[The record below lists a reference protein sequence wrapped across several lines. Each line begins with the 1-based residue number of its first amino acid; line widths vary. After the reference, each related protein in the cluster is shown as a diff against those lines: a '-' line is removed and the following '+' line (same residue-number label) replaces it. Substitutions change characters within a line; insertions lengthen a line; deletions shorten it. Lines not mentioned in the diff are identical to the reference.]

1 MNDEIRATV
10 SACLEAKHM
19 SRADLARAI
28 GKTPQEITRALNGGR
43 DGGGK
48 VPIIWTT
55 ILSALDLRLA
65 AIPTDKSV
73 YVDNDPFEPT
83 ENAGGC

>member
-48 VPIIWTT
+48 VPSIWTT
-55 ILSALDLRLA
+55 ILTALDLRLA
-65 AIPTDKSV
+65 AIPIDKSV
-73 YVDNDPFEPT
+73 YFDNHSIEST
-83 ENAGGC
+83 ENAS

>member
-10 SACLEAKHM
+10 CACLEAKHM

-48 VPIIWTT
+48 VPSIWTT
-55 ILSALDLRLA
+55 ILTALDLRLA

-73 YVDNDPFEPT
+73 HLDTDPFEPT
-83 ENAGGC
+83 ENAGTC

>member
-19 SRADLARAI
+19 TRADLARAI

-48 VPIIWTT
+48 IPSIWTA
-55 ILSALDLRLA
+55 ILIALDLRLTA
-65 AIPTDKSV
+65 MPTNRNVHLDT
-73 YVDNDPFEPT
+73 D
-83 ENAGGC
+83 

>member
-10 SACLEAKHM
+10 RACLEAKHM

-48 VPIIWTT
+48 VPSIWTT
-55 ILSALDLRLA
+55 ILAALDLRLA

-73 YVDNDPFEPT
+73 HFDNHSIEST
-83 ENAGGC
+83 ENAS

>member
-1 MNDEIRATV
+1 MTEDIRTTV
-10 SACLEAKHM
+10 GVCLENKHM

-48 VPIIWTT
+48 VPSIWIA
-55 ILSALDLRLA
+55 ILTALDLRLA
-65 AIPTDKSV
+65 AIPDDNLESTDSKT
-73 YVDNDPFEPT
+73 PKP
-83 ENAGGC
+83 

>member
-1 MNDEIRATV
+1 MNDEIRAVV
-10 SACLEAKHM
+10 SARLATKHM

-48 VPIIWTT
+48 VPTIWTA
-55 ILSALDLRLA
+55 ILDALDLQLTA
-65 AIPTDKSV
+65 SPIET
-73 YVDNDPFEPT
+73 T
-83 ENAGGC
+83 EGETKVPLG

>member
-10 SACLEAKHM
+10 SARLTAKHM

-28 GKTPQEITRALNGGR
+28 DKTPQEITRALNGGR

-48 VPIIWTT
+48 IPTIWIS
-55 ILSALDLRLA
+55 ILHALDLQLRA
-65 AIPTDKSV
+65 TPIDESKRANHP
-73 YVDNDPFEPT
+73 E
-83 ENAGGC
+83 

>member
-10 SACLEAKHM
+10 SARLAAKHM

-28 GKTPQEITRALNGGR
+28 KKTPQEITRALNGGR

-48 VPIIWTT
+48 IPTIW
-55 ILSALDLRLA
+55 IAIFDALDLHLMATPIDERK
-65 AIPTDKSV
+65 TQ
-73 YVDNDPFEPT
+73 
-83 ENAGGC
+83 